1 MNITDKILEIN
12 IFNIIFQEMEHI
24 PTYEPFMVQH
34 STRDLAGGSQ
44 PCLFLAS
51 SDFESA
57 QMHPDINALMQ
68 RENIQSVDVHQKDRP
83 KTPKSRASSSQ
94 SHVSKKSKQNVDTYS
109 MQDSNTRQMPSTP
122 HSRKKSSS
130 GSLKR
135 VDSAKTE
142 SRPKQKS
149 SSKKSDK
156 ALKRSES
163 FTTAAREGPEQTS
176 RDRRIRSQQGNIPE
190 YSYNDRLDDS
200 EIERMVLPPPPP
212 LNIQGRGL
220 DFNTLS
226 STLAIQE
233 PDHHPLQ
240 MPPPNFTTD
249 NIISFREQQ
258 PQSQLQ
264 TQQQTEEATSSP
276 LAVIRRKR
284 ANQAN
289 WERSR
294 KHESVPKATEKEPL
308 SIAETIRRKTVFQG
322 RR

>member
-1 MNITDKILEIN
+1 
-12 IFNIIFQEMEHI
+12 
-24 PTYEPFMVQH
+24 
-34 STRDLAGGSQ
+34 
-44 PCLFLAS
+44 
-51 SDFESA
+51 
-57 QMHPDINALMQ
+57 MQ
-68 RENIQSVDVHQKDRP
+68 RENIPSADVHQKERP

-163 FTTAAREGPEQTS
+163 FTTAAREGPEPTS
-176 RDRRIRSQQGNIPE
+176 RESRRIRSQQGNIPE

-220 DFNTLS
+220 EFNTLS

-233 PDHHPLQ
+233 SDHHQLQ
-240 MPPPNFTTD
+240 MPPPSFTTD
-249 NIISFREQQ
+249 NIISFHEQ

-264 TQQQTEEATSSP
+264 AQQTEESTSSP

-294 KHESVPKATEKEPL
+294 KHESVPKAAEKEPL

-322 RR
+322 SR